1 MIKRQIKEYSNAVW
15 AVENVWNEK
24 IRTNIKQVTIKFSF
38 KLQILFR
45 IFKSLLILENNIP
58 SKLFNH

>member
-15 AVENVWNEK
+15 AMENVWNEK